1 MSGLQA
7 RNRGLDGRGGD
18 GRLPPPHGWCNWRT
32 ASVTKCYDCA
42 NDRDPYETY
51 VAGRIEKEYPGW
63 AFMKFMGKEVYSKSI
78 AAKRME
84 K

>member
-1 MSGLQA
+1 M
-7 RNRGLDGRGGD
+7 
-18 GRLPPPHGWCNWRT
+18 PPPHGWCNWRT